1 MEFNL
6 QGFVESRPYPKTD
19 FFRIA
24 HEVGCRSIIGCDA
37 HRATM
42 ISETE
47 KIEEAEKLLS
57 ELGVERTESIEF
69 KLT

>member
-1 MEFNL
+1 
-6 QGFVESRPYPKTD
+6 
-19 FFRIA
+19 
-24 HEVGCRSIIGCDA
+24 
-37 HRATM
+37 M